1 MFPDAALLQTSG
13 KGGFKLL
20 ILKKKK
26 KNPYSND
33 YFLEQDNKPSKRVN
47 VTRTI
52 INNDTR
58 AHLKKHSQARLTL
71 HKQQPR
77 AQAFLQ

>member
-20 ILKKKK
+20 ILKK
-26 KNPYSND
+26 NPYSND
-33 YFLEQDNKPSKRVN
+33 YFLEQDNKSSKRVN

-52 INNDTR
+52 INNDTQSGTS
-58 AHLKKHSQARLTL
+58 HV
-71 HKQQPR
+71 
-77 AQAFLQ
+77 AQATATCSGISAVIEDTSGEL